1 MATPTIPWLACPI
14 CGERFDERELLYCP
28 RCDGP
33 LDDEQDDVRCG
44 ECGARV
50 GEVPQRRCLDCGEEV
65 GAWWR
70 DAAWEN
76 AQQDMEA

>member
-28 RCDGP
+28 S
-33 LDDEQDDVRCG
+33 
-44 ECGARV
+44 GARV
-50 GEVPQRRCLDCGEEV
+50 GEVPQRRCLDCGEGF